1 MKGTKKEIKYGK
13 TTGEL
18 VEALRQ
24 PSLGGAM
31 SEIASEQL
39 DTTLKSYLDKLVM
52 ERNVKLAEVC
62 KKTGLN
68 KSYFY
73 ALTEGTK
80 TNPSR
85 DVMLRLCF
93 GFELDLDEAQT
104 FLKTFGAAMLYARNR
119 RDSVIIHALENKLSV
134 DQCNDDLEEYKERKL
149 VG

>member
-1 MKGTKKEIKYGK
+1 MNEKKYNK
-13 TTGEL
+13 TTGKL

-24 PSLGGAM
+24 PSLDSAM
-31 SEIASEQL
+31 DEIKSEQL
-39 DTTLKSYLDKLVM
+39 TETLKSRLDELVM
-52 ERNVKLAEVC
+52 ERNVKLANVC

-85 DVMLRLCF
+85 DVMIRLCF
-93 GFELDLDEAQT
+93 GFGLDLDETQA
-104 FLKTFGAAMLYARNR
+104 FLKNLGAAMLYARNR
-119 RDSVIIHALENKLSV
+119 RDAIIIHALENGLTV
-134 DQCNDDLEEYKERKL
+134 GQCNDNLEEYKERKL